1 MKFLDKVVIITGSSS
16 GIGKATAFA
25 FAKRGAKVVVTSRD
39 KRACEQVAKEI
50 RKKRGEC
57 LVVKC
62 DVSRTKDIN
71 NLVKQTI
78 KKFKKLDIIVNN
90 AGVYLMKPLE
100 KMTDAD
106 WNNVV
111 DINLKGP
118 FLLCRASLPY
128 LKAGSSIVNIA
139 SVLGEVG
146 EPTASAY
153 CASKGGLITL
163 TKSLA
168 LELANK
174 KIRVNAIG
182 PGPIKTPMLGNVEK
196 DSKVKKA
203 FLDWVPLGRFGRPEE
218 IANAVLFLASD
229 KASYITGACLFVD
242 GGGLAQ

>member
-1 MKFLDKVVIITGSSS
+1 MRFKNKVVIVTGSSS
-16 GIGKATAFA
+16 GIGKSTAIA
-25 FAKRGAKVVVTSRD
+25 FAKEGAKVVICSRN
-39 KRACEQVAKEI
+39 KKACDETAKKI
-50 RKKRGEC
+50 KNHSQC

-62 DVSRTKDIN
+62 DVSKTNDVN

-100 KMTDAD
+100 KMTDDD
-106 WNNVV
+106 WNYVIN
-111 DINLKGP
+111 INLKGP
-118 FLLCRASLPY
+118 FLLCRAALPY

-168 LELANK
+168 LELAAK

-182 PGPIKTPMLGNVEK
+182 PGPIKTPMLANVEK
-196 DSKVKKA
+196 DPKIKKA
-203 FLDWVPLGRFGRPEE
+203 FLDWVPLQRFGKPEE

-229 KASYITGACLFVD
+229 QASYVTGTCLFVD